1 MELLSHPNDLQKA
14 ACIGHHSCS
23 SLPRSQP
30 WQCWEDLPLIWKHT
44 HDFTGKSA
52 WQHLLMKKKR
62 PNSASWPILVI
73 IAIQVWVGVFFPP
86 NGSGIFKETQKLFSW
101 QEPNLAAGQGK
112 VATDHQ
118 RVPGGKE
125 LHIPPLPAASS
136 CPFPSPGSL
145 DTPISIS

>member
-1 MELLSHPNDLQKA
+1 MTSLEKQRLA
-14 ACIGHHSCS
+14 AFVN
-23 SLPRSQP
+23 
-30 WQCWEDLPLIWKHT
+30 E
-44 HDFTGKSA
+44 
-52 WQHLLMKKKR
+52 KKKAQFSQLA
-62 PNSASWPILVI
+62 NSSNNSNSGLGWC
-73 IAIQVWVGVFFPP
+73 FFPP

-101 QEPNLAAGQGK
+101 QEPNLAAGRGK
-112 VATDHQ
+112 VVTDHQ